1 MLRLLLP
8 LAYIAATQAFTNGTC
23 LEHLPD
29 SISCRWSEAVETWDV
44 PKRRGLGRVAV
55 VYYQPPTLK
64 QPDLG
69 LERALET
76 WAQATNRKVL
86 MLNVASLEKAR
97 PAHPG
102 ELCHFLTKRVDHLVV
117 KSNWDYVVDVFV
129 RRHLWEDDGTACALT
144 RSLQIAGSYPPPRG
158 VALSRFYDV
167 LYPETTWYLD
177 TFLVEKHPR
186 LIQAF
191 GIDADAAR
199 EACTSTEEKWDY
211 LFVGA
216 FGDHLGF
223 KRPEALAQLSGRRL
237 AIGKIRDNGGA
248 ISALAQKAVDTL
260 QASGVEVREAVPW
273 VDLMRLVASSKSVLV
288 PDDWRGGGERAVLE
302 ARACGVTVLV
312 TEDNPKLQSLR
323 EGPLYTTLY
332 YAGQLELGLLEVE
345 TALLRQG
352 SVGDTC
358 GVAAVR
364 GDGDGCVL
372 AGAFHARLPE
382 GVLRA
387 PLEEHLSSS
396 REEL

>member
-1 MLRLLLP
+1 MRAMRLLP
-8 LAYIAATQAFTNGTC
+8 LAHIATVKAFTNGTC
-23 LEHLPD
+23 LEHLSD
-29 SISCRWSEAVETWDV
+29 SISCRWQEAVAAWDV
-44 PKRRGLGRVAV
+44 PKRNGLGRVAV

-69 LERALET
+69 LARALET
-76 WAQATNRKVL
+76 WTRATKRQVL

-102 ELCHFLTKRVDHLVV
+102 ELCHFLHRRVDHLIV

-129 RRHLWEDDGTACALT
+129 RRHLWEDDGSACALT
-144 RSLQIAGSYPPPRG
+144 RSLQIAGSYPPPTG

-177 TFLVEKHPR
+177 AFLREKHPR
-186 LIQAF
+186 LVQAF
-191 GIDADAAR
+191 GIDADGAR
-199 EACTSTEEKWDY
+199 DACTPTNEQWDY

-237 AIGKIRDNGGA
+237 AIGKIRDNGGSISDIAQRA
-248 ISALAQKAVDTL
+248 IDKL
-260 QASGVEVREAVPW
+260 QASGVEVREAVSW
-273 VDLMRLVASSKSVLV
+273 VDMMALVASSKNVLV

-302 ARACGVTVLV
+302 ARACGITVLV
-312 TEDNPKLQSLR
+312 AEDNPKLQSLR
-323 EGPLYTTLY
+323 EGPLYTTLF

-345 TALLRQG
+345 AALLQHRG
-352 SVGDTC
+352 GDTC

-364 GDGDGCVL
+364 GDGDGCFL
-372 AGAFHARLPE
+372 NDEYHARLP
-382 GVLRA
+382 GDVLRA
-387 PLEEHLSSS
+387 PLETHL
-396 REEL
+396 RGGEL

>member
-1 MLRLLLP
+1 MRLLLP
-8 LAYIAATQAFTNGTC
+8 LASIATGQAFTNGTC
-23 LEHLPD
+23 LEHLSD
-29 SISCRWSEAVETWDV
+29 SISCRWQDAIQTWDAS
-44 PKRRGLGRVAV
+44 KRNGLGRIAV

-76 WAQATNRKVL
+76 WTRATKRQVL

-102 ELCHFLTKRVDHLVV
+102 ELCHFLQRHVDHLVV

-129 RRHLWEDDGTACALT
+129 RRHLWEDDGGACALT
-144 RSLQIAGSYPPPRG
+144 RSLQIAGSYPPPPG

-177 TFLVEKHPR
+177 MFLKQKHPR
-186 LIQAF
+186 LVQAF
-191 GIDADAAR
+191 GIDADGAR
-199 EACTSTEEKWDY
+199 DACIPTEQQWDY

-223 KRPEALAQLSGRRL
+223 KRPEALAQLTGKRL
-237 AIGKIRDNGGA
+237 AIGKIKDNGGA
-248 ISALAQKAVDTL
+248 ISDVARRAIQKL
-260 QASGVEVREAVPW
+260 EASGVEVRDAVAW
-273 VDLMRLVASSKSVLV
+273 SDLMALVASAKNVLV

-312 TEDNPKLQSLR
+312 AEDNPKLQSLR
-323 EGPLYTTLY
+323 AGPLYTTLY
-332 YAGQLELGLLEVE
+332 YAGQLELGLLQVE
-345 TALLRQG
+345 AALLQRRE
-352 SVGDTC
+352 GDTC

-364 GDGDGCVL
+364 GDGDGCFL
-372 AGAFHARLPE
+372 NDAFHARLPSE
-382 GVLRA
+382 LLRA
-387 PLEEHLSSS
+387 PLETHL
-396 REEL
+396 RGGEL